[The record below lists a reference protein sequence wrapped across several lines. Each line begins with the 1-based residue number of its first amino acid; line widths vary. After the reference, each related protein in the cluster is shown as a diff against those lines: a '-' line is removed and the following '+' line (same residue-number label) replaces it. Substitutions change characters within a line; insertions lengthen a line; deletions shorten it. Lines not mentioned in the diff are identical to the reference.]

1 MANGMLSR
9 HPTSHALRT
18 ELGRRLAKLRLAR
31 NVTQSALAEDAGIG
45 LRTLRRI
52 EAGQPSSLDSL
63 LRLAIELGLANRLL
77 NAVPSQEIRP
87 IERVNSGG
95 RERQRARPR
104 RRPSREEPWSWADDP
119 G

>member
-1 MANGMLSR
+1 MDSGMLSR
-9 HPTSHALRT
+9 NPTSRALRI

-63 LRLAIELGLANRLL
+63 LRLAIELGLADRLL

-87 IERVNSGG
+87 IERVDSGG

-104 RRPSREEPWSWADDP
+104 RRRSREEPWSWRDDP